1 LPRAAVNK
9 QRAGDLQRAAAKSG
23 VELNPRSHVPDM
35 EIQSGRMREEPGIGG
50 AIEGE
55 RSGGGSRVA
64 HFAAEELK
72 GCF

>member
-1 LPRAAVNK
+1 
-9 QRAGDLQRAAAKSG
+9 
-23 VELNPRSHVPDM
+23 M